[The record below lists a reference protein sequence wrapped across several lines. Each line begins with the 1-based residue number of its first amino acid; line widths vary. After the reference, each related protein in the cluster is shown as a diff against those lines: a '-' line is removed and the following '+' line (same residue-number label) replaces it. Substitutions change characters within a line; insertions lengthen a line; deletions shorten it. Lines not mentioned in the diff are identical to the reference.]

1 MNNDKQRE
9 LTLMD
14 RAHHSPESLLSVPSA
29 DAFGLRDKPGAG
41 VMSDGQQHYTPSS
54 LGSQAPT
61 SLHAREAT

>member
-41 VMSDGQQHYTPSS
+41 VMSDGQQHYTPLLSGFTGTHLS
-54 LGSQAPT
+54 T
-61 SLHAREAT
+61 C

>member
-29 DAFGLRDKPGAG
+29 DAFGLCDKPGAG
-41 VMSDGQQHYTPSS
+41 VMSDRQ
-54 LGSQAPT
+54 
-61 SLHAREAT
+61 